1 MTAPGGMATVY
12 LATDLKHDR
21 DVAIKVLHPELGAAL
36 GSERFLSE
44 IKTTAKLQHPH
55 ILPLLDSGEADGQN
69 LGHGRVAGR
78 SGRFGFGISGGVR
91 DASEY
96 TAPAGTFGK
105 LTLAKPQTV
114 RDVGVRDRNLAT
126 RLTSDVE
133 SGPAAFDRLRDA
145 LSNGP
150 MTRLFV
156 RSGASVIPITWPG
169 GVVRSAGRLRPV
181 SSDSSDPHRQP
192 GFRVCV
198 PARKQRP
205 GRRAH
210 QWHSPGREPESVPRT
225 EGSPQG
231 MRGRPQSIVITTLP
245 RACPA
250 SRYAIA
256 ARTSFNG

>member
-1 MTAPGGMATVY
+1 MTAPERLRTALTGRYRIQRELGSGGMATVY

-55 ILPLLDSGEADGQN
+55 ILPLLDSGEADGLLFYAMPLVTGETLRARLEPPARGRHGIAGSFLYRHSSADGQN

-114 RDVGVRDRNLAT
+114 RDVGVRDRNLAA
-126 RLTSDVE
+126 RLTYDVE
-133 SGPAAFDRLRDA
+133 SGPP
-145 LSNGP
+145 S
-150 MTRLFV
+150 
-156 RSGASVIPITWPG
+156 AS
-169 GVVRSAGRLRPV
+169 
-181 SSDSSDPHRQP
+181 
-192 GFRVCV
+192 
-198 PARKQRP
+198 RP
-205 GRRAH
+205 GR
-210 QWHSPGREPESVPRT
+210 PRST
-225 EGSPQG
+225 GFA
-231 MRGRPQSIVITTLP
+231 TH
-245 RACPA
+245 
-250 SRYAIA
+250 
-256 ARTSFNG
+256 